1 MIETH
6 TENQN
11 KPTPKSFHEILNG
24 QISTGLKEH
33 QRNPISLFLS
43 ALTAGMEVGFSILFM
58 AVLYTLFNGE
68 ISASSLHVILSASYS
83 VGFIF
88 VIIGKSELFTEHTV
102 LSVLPVLNRQA
113 SILSL
118 LKIWG
123 IIYVGNLIGGWI
135 FSLIITSVSTQLHL
149 VSEDAFGSLATH
161 LVHYDWS
168 VILMSAILAGWL
180 MGMLSWLVT
189 SAQETISRLFIIF
202 LVTFCIGL
210 GGFHHCIVGSVEVF
224 SGFLTSAEISMPE
237 YLKFQSAATLGNII
251 GGCVFVAVLKFSHIM
266 QDR

>member
-1 MIETH
+1 MP
-6 TENQN
+6 ENQN
-11 KPTPKSFHEILNG
+11 TPNQKSFHDILNR

-33 QRNPISLFLS
+33 QRDPISLFLS
-43 ALTAGMEVGFSILFM
+43 ALTAGMEVGFSVLFM
-58 AVLYTLFNGE
+58 AVLYTLFHGE
-68 ISASSLHVILSASYS
+68 ISASSLHVLLSASYS

-88 VIIGKSELFTEHTV
+88 VIIGRSELFTEHTV
-102 LSVLPVLNRQA
+102 LSVLPVLGKKANVV
-113 SILSL
+113 SL

-123 IIYVGNLIGGWI
+123 IIYLGNIIGGWI
-135 FSLIITSVSTQLHL
+135 FSVIITSVSSKLHL
-149 VSEDAFGSLATH
+149 VNEDAFGKLAKH

-168 VILMSAILAGWL
+168 VILLSAILAGWL

-224 SGFLTSAEISMPE
+224 SGLLTSKEISLME
-237 YLKFQSAATLGNII
+237 YFNFQSAATLGNII
-251 GGCVFVAVLKFSHIM
+251 GGCIFVAVLKFSHIM